1 MRRPLAAFL
10 SLCVAAN
17 AANAANAAVASA
29 PHAPTPDSNAGNNG
43 ETSSASAE
51 SQRTT
56 AHQITLAGRLLR
68 YKATAGTLT
77 LRGDDGKAI
86 AAMFY
91 VAYVADRDRGAP
103 ERPLTFLYNGG
114 PGSASLWLNVG
125 GFGPTRAVAA
135 APQPTGS
142 APYRFVEND
151 ASILDKTDLVFLD
164 AIGTGYSRSLGEAKE
179 AQFWG
184 VDPDVDAF
192 ARAVTRYIGLYDR
205 WNSPKYLFGESYG
218 TTRSAA
224 LAYKLHTQDI
234 DLNGVV
240 LLSSVLNFAVLQP
253 GLDQHD
259 VNMLPTFAAT
269 AWFHHRVAQRPDD
282 LRAFLEAVRTYA
294 RGPYAAALA
303 KGDDITSAERDTVA
317 AQLSQ
322 YTGLSVEYLKLAGL
336 RIEMEQFRRE
346 LLKNEGKIIG
356 RFDSR
361 FTGPALDTTGHYGPA
376 TDDPAT
382 AGVSAAYLAA
392 FRHQLSH
399 DLDYSTDLHY
409 RALYNMVIEPAWDWH
424 HKAPGIDEILTTPN
438 TALDLA
444 GAMRSN
450 PQMRVLS
457 MNGLYDMAT
466 PFFGTEFDLSHM
478 QLPAELRR
486 NLKLRFYQ
494 SGHMGYTDQQALR
507 EMKQDLD
514 RFYDEAVA
522 R

>member
-1 MRRPLAAFL
+1 
-10 SLCVAAN
+10 
-17 AANAANAAVASA
+17 
-29 PHAPTPDSNAGNNG
+29 
-43 ETSSASAE
+43 
-51 SQRTT
+51 
-56 AHQITLAGRLLR
+56 
-68 YKATAGTLT
+68 
-77 LRGDDGKAI
+77 
-86 AAMFY
+86 
-91 VAYVADRDRGAP
+91 
-103 ERPLTFLYNGG
+103 
-114 PGSASLWLNVG
+114 LN
-125 GFGPTRAVAA
+125 
-135 APQPTGS
+135 
-142 APYRFVEND
+142 
-151 ASILDKTDLVFLD
+151 
-164 AIGTGYSRSLGEAKE
+164 
-179 AQFWG
+179 
-184 VDPDVDAF
+184 
-192 ARAVTRYIGLYDR
+192 DR
-205 WNSPKYLFGESYG
+205 WNSPKFLFGESYG

-234 DLNGVV
+234 DLNGVI

-282 LRAFLEAVRTYA
+282 LRAFLEAVRAYA

-303 KGDDITSAERDTVA
+303 KGDDIPSAERDTVA

-322 YTGLSVEYLKLAGL
+322 YTGVSVEYLKLAGL
-336 RIEMEQFRRE
+336 RIEMEQFRKE

-361 FTGPALDTTGHYGPA
+361 FTGPGLDTTGHYDPA

-392 FRHQLSH
+392 FRHQLSQ
-399 DLDYSTDLHY
+399 DLDYSTDLNY
-409 RALYNMVIEPAWDWH
+409 RALYNSVIEPAWDWH

-466 PFFGTEFDLSHM
+466 PFFGTEFDLSHL
-478 QLPAELRR
+478 QLPVELRR